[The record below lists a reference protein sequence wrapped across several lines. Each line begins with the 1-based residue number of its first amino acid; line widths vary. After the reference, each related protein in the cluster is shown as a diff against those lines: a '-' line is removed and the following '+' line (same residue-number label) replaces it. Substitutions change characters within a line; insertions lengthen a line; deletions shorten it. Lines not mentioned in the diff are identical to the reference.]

1 MNKNITVDM
10 SVRMTIDVFLLV
22 LLVSSNLIVELVL
35 VYDGGRIKLFGF
47 GIIAIFS
54 IDYFYCTTLYLCRFC
69 IYVCYI
75 ISLFNVD

>member
-54 IDYFYCTTLYLCRFC
+54 IDYFSVQHF
-69 IYVCYI
+69 IYVDSVFMFVI
-75 ISLFNVD
+75 

>member
-1 MNKNITVDM
+1 MISQNINLQSMNKNITVEM
-10 SVRMTIDVFLLV
+10 RVSMTIDVFLLV

-54 IDYFYCTTLYLCRFC
+54 IYFLCTTLYL
-69 IYVCYI
+69 YI
-75 ISLFNVD
+75 FL

>member
-1 MNKNITVDM
+1 M
-10 SVRMTIDVFLLV
+10 SVRMTIDVFRLV

-54 IDYFYCTTLYLCRFC
+54 ICYFVQHF
-69 IYVCYI
+69 IYVD
-75 ISLFNVD
+75 SLFRFVI

>member
-1 MNKNITVDM
+1 M
-10 SVRMTIDVFLLV
+10 SVRMTIDVFRLV

-54 IDYFYCTTLYLCRFC
+54 IYYFVQHF
-69 IYVCYI
+69 IYVD
-75 ISLFNVD
+75 SLFRFVI